1 MWCSAC
7 SCFHEIWNVP
17 KEWIH
22 FYKQIQEKCS
32 CTRIKILIHPDSVK
46 RLLGRKCQLSQSSC
60 RIPAYFF
67 LFKLLYSL
75 TYSFIRERPH
85 FSVFLPALC
94 SLDAICLLA
103 IILSKW
109 SWGRESCLYV
119 WWYDMCAY
127 CSSCSYHKKL
137 LHIQHFGILI
147 TFTIRS
153 ACASTS

>member
-1 MWCSAC
+1 MMWCSAC

-32 CTRIKILIHPDSVK
+32 CTRIKILIHPDSVM
-46 RLLGRKCQLSQSSC
+46 RLLSRKCQLSQSSC

-94 SLDAICLLA
+94 LLDF
-103 IILSKW
+103 
-109 SWGRESCLYV
+109 YP
-119 WWYDMCAY
+119 
-127 CSSCSYHKKL
+127 
-137 LHIQHFGILI
+137 
-147 TFTIRS
+147 RS
-153 ACASTS
+153 ACWPSFYQNDLGVVNRVYMYDDMICVLTAHHAVIIKNYCTYNTLAF